1 MIRGRDAKRVKA
13 ETPFDGKLLSLH
25 KHLNEWYNTQEN
37 IQPGHVQR
45 LRIIGTDE
53 LGISG
58 RAMPT
63 QRAFTMGNPAL
74 HVKARELTC
83 AMIEAPPV
91 MTTADTVRIAL
102 NLTQKS

>member
-37 IQPGHVQR
+37 IQPCHVQR

-74 HVKARELTC
+74 RAKARKLTC
-83 AMIEAPPV
+83 AAH
-91 MTTADTVRIAL
+91 D
-102 NLTQKS
+102 